1 MQHKNLQMSNLNH
14 TTPREKV
21 QTHNR
26 NQKKKEFKA
35 QEFCVNI
42 LSEIRLQI
50 FKGVNHFQTNN
61 ASQIAAMAYL
71 DLILRSVTEPA
82 LLKIFVQF
90 LLDETKF
97 DGDRILDV
105 LVERLLSN
113 DNRVSENVNKKNYRQ
128 RKISMLVKIWKIE

>member
-1 MQHKNLQMSNLNH
+1 MPKNLSL
-14 TTPREKV
+14 T
-21 QTHNR
+21 
-26 NQKKKEFKA
+26 
-35 QEFCVNI
+35 C

-50 FKGVNHFQTNN
+50 FKGANQFQTNN
-61 ASQIAAMAYL
+61 ASQITAMAYL

-113 DNRVSENVNKKNYRQ
+113 DNRVSAKDFKYSFNRMN
-128 RKISMLVKIWKIE
+128 

>member
-1 MQHKNLQMSNLNH
+1 M
-14 TTPREKV
+14 
-21 QTHNR
+21 
-26 NQKKKEFKA
+26 
-35 QEFCVNI
+35 
-42 LSEIRLQI
+42 SEIQLQI
-50 FKGVNHFQTNN
+50 FKGANHFQTNN
-61 ASQIAAMAYL
+61 ASQMAAMAYL

-113 DNRVSENVNKKNYRQ
+113 DNRVSETKKN
-128 RKISMLVKIWKIE
+128 LLF